1 MTLMPTSP
9 LAAPLRAGRALALL
23 APLAFLPLV
32 AARARAQGVA
42 PVNGTVYDSVALAP
56 LRGADVRLV
65 SAERPA
71 EIPASATTD
80 SLGRFAIGALPAG
93 QYVATFWHPRLDS
106 LGMRAGSYLVT
117 IRDTAAVRLTLATPG
132 AARLRTDYCGAA
144 LADSAG
150 VLVGY
155 LLGAADRAPL
165 KDAAVTAAWL
175 EVGFAQGVRGL
186 TRERVERQA
195 RANAAGWFVLCGVPV
210 GSDVTVLAR
219 HAADSTGT
227 IPLRLPSSGVA
238 RRDLFV
244 GPGASGRI
252 AGTVRDTRGGPLRGA
267 RLAVVGTAAAALSD
281 ERGEFVLRGV
291 PEGTRTLSA
300 RAVGYFPDDRAIDV
314 FADGASEA
322 TAPVHLAMS
331 SVRSVLDTIR
341 VVGKRVRSAKIAAF
355 EDRRRAY
362 AGTFLD
368 SVVLQRRNALRT
380 SDLAAMA
387 PSMIVVPHQSPL
399 EGLTYKLRV
408 RGGPLCLPLV
418 YLDGYPITLDKDLR
432 ELDRFLQPGEV
443 QAFEIYTAG
452 QAPAEL
458 SRFGAC
464 AYMVITTKW

>member
-1 MTLMPTSP
+1 MIPS
-9 LAAPLRAGRALALL
+9 LRARRALALRLALPALSALL
-23 APLAFLPLV
+23 AP
-32 AARARAQGVA
+32 RARAQGAA

-71 EIPASATTD
+71 EVPASATTD

-93 QYVATFWHPRLDS
+93 RYVATFWHPRLDS
-106 LGMRAGSYLVT
+106 LGLRAGSYLVT
-117 IRDTAAVRLTLATPG
+117 IRDTTAVRLTLATPA
-132 AARLRTDYCGAA
+132 AARLRADYCGAA
-144 LADSAG
+144 GDDSTG

-175 EVGFAQGVRGL
+175 EVGFAKGVRGL

-195 RANAAGWFVLCGVPV
+195 RANADGWFVLCGVPI

-244 GPGASGRI
+244 GPGARGRI
-252 AGTVRDTRGGPLRGA
+252 AGTVRDARGGPLRGA
-267 RLAVVGTAAAALSD
+267 RLSVVGTTAETLSD

-300 RAVGYFPDDRAIDV
+300 RAVGYFPDDRALDV
-314 FADGASEA
+314 FADGATDA
-322 TAPVHLAMS
+322 TPAVHLAMA

-368 SVVLQRRNALRT
+368 SIVLQRRNALRT

-408 RGGPLCLPLV
+408 RGGGLCLPLV
-418 YLDGYPITLDKDLR
+418 YIDGYPITLQKDLR
-432 ELDRFLQPGEV
+432 EIDMFLQPSEL
-443 QAFEIYTAG
+443 QALEIYTAG
-452 QAPAEL
+452 QAPAEI
-458 SRFGAC
+458 SRFGWC